1 MESIRI
7 IDTQDSP
14 VLVVQ
19 PGQARL
25 EDVERYLIMAT
36 LRRTRYNR
44 TKTARLLGIGI
55 RTLQRKLK
63 QYAEERNPNANQPQ
77 SDAPTYSVDG
87 VRPAIAAVI

>member
-1 MESIRI
+1 MDAIRI
-7 IDTQDSP
+7 IDTQESP

-25 EDVERYLIMAT
+25 DEVERHLIMAT

-63 QYAEERNPNANQPQ
+63 LYGDENKQLAAHHMVNQGIA
-77 SDAPTYSVDG
+77 SDAEPKIV
-87 VRPAIAAVI
+87 AAVV

>member
-1 MESIRI
+1 MEAVRV
-7 IDTQDSP
+7 IDTQESQ

-25 EDVERYLIMAT
+25 EDVEKYLILAT

-44 TKTARLLGIGI
+44 TKTAKLLGIGI

-63 QYAEERNPNANQPQ
+63 IYADEPSLA
-77 SDAPTYSVDG
+77 S
-87 VRPAIAAVI
+87 

>member
-1 MESIRI
+1 MESIRL
-7 IDTQDSP
+7 IDTQESP

-19 PGQARL
+19 PGNVRL
-25 EDVERYLIMAT
+25 DDVERHLIMAT

-63 QYAEERNPNANQPQ
+63 QYSEEQRAT
-77 SDAPTYSVDG
+77 SAPELCASL
-87 VRPAIAAVI
+87 PAPHVSSMAAVV

>member
-1 MESIRI
+1 MEAIRI

-25 EDVERYLIMAT
+25 DDVERHLIMAT

-63 QYAEERNPNANQPQ
+63 QYADEQSQPLAEQNNHLFGLTSAQPQ
-77 SDAPTYSVDG
+77 AS
-87 VRPAIAAVI
+87 AAVV

>member
-1 MESIRI
+1 MEAVRV
-7 IDTQDSP
+7 IDTQESQ

-19 PGQARL
+19 PGQAKL
-25 EDVERYLIMAT
+25 EDVERFLILAT

-63 QYAEERNPNANQPQ
+63 QYGEVEASAQ
-77 SDAPTYSVDG
+77 SAT
-87 VRPAIAAVI
+87 PAVVMAV

>member
-1 MESIRI
+1 MEAVRV
-7 IDTQDSP
+7 IDTQESQ

-19 PGQARL
+19 PGHAKL
-25 EDVERYLIMAT
+25 EEVERHLILAT

-63 QYAEERNPNANQPQ
+63 GYAEEEALIENERRNVV
-77 SDAPTYSVDG
+77 Y
-87 VRPAIAAVI
+87 AV

>member
-1 MESIRI
+1 MEAVRV
-7 IDTQDSP
+7 IDTQESQ

-19 PGQARL
+19 PGQAKL
-25 EDVERYLIMAT
+25 EDVERFLILAT

-63 QYAEERNPNANQPQ
+63 QYGEGDVATQIAPQP
-77 SDAPTYSVDG
+77 V
-87 VRPAIAAVI
+87 VLAV

>member
-1 MESIRI
+1 MDSIRI
-7 IDTQDSP
+7 IETQDSP

-19 PGQARL
+19 PGKARL
-25 EDVERYLIMAT
+25 EDVERYLIMTT

-63 QYAEERNPNANQPQ
+63 LYAAEKTANETIAQTSP
-77 SDAPTYSVDG
+77 APLMAE
-87 VRPAIAAVI
+87 PALAAAL

>member
-7 IDTQDSP
+7 IETQDSP

-25 EDVERYLIMAT
+25 EDVERHLILAT
-36 LRRTRYNR
+36 LRRTRFNR
-44 TKTARLLGIGI
+44 TKSARLLGIGI

-63 QYAEERNPNANQPQ
+63 QYALDHSRQTTTENLDDCLTVNEQATVP
-77 SDAPTYSVDG
+77 
-87 VRPAIAAVI
+87 AVI

>member
-25 EDVERYLIMAT
+25 EDVERHLIMAT

-44 TKTARLLGIGI
+44 TKTAKLLGIGI

-63 QYAEERNPNANQPQ
+63 QYSEERGLAATQPQ
-77 SDAPTYSVDG
+77 PDIPHLSEGAHPV
-87 VRPAIAAVI
+87 IAAVI

>member
-1 MESIRI
+1 MEAVRV
-7 IDTQDSP
+7 IDTQESQ

-25 EDVERYLIMAT
+25 EDVEKYLILAT

-44 TKTARLLGIGI
+44 TKTAKLLGIGI

-63 QYAEERNPNANQPQ
+63 NYADEPSLA
-77 SDAPTYSVDG
+77 S
-87 VRPAIAAVI
+87 

>member
-25 EDVERYLIMAT
+25 DDVERYLIMAT

-63 QYAEERNPNANQPQ
+63 QYAEERVSNESQPQ
-77 SDAPTYSVDG
+77 SAIPNSSEGMHPV
-87 VRPAIAAVI
+87 IAAVI

>member
-1 MESIRI
+1 MEAIQI
-7 IDTQDSP
+7 IDTKDSP

-25 EDVERYLIMAT
+25 AEVERHLILAT

-44 TKTARLLGIGI
+44 TKTAKLLGIGI

-63 QYAEERNPNANQPQ
+63 QY
-77 SDAPTYSVDG
+77 SDEHNKTVMG
-87 VRPAIAAVI
+87 QEGQTIGFAAAQETAVTVAV

>member
-1 MESIRI
+1 MDAIRI
-7 IDTQDSP
+7 IDTQESP

-25 EDVERYLIMAT
+25 DEVERHLIMAT

-63 QYAEERNPNANQPQ
+63 QYGDENKQLADQHLVKQGIA
-77 SDAPTYSVDG
+77 SDAEPKIVAD
-87 VRPAIAAVI
+87 VV

>member
-25 EDVERYLIMAT
+25 DDVERYLIMAT

-63 QYAEERNPNANQPQ
+63 QYSEEASVTVSQP
-77 SDAPTYSVDG
+77 SFDLPTPSEG
-87 VRPAIAAVI
+87 IRPVIAAVI

>member
-1 MESIRI
+1 MEAIRI

-25 EDVERYLIMAT
+25 DDVERHLIMAT

-63 QYAEERNPNANQPQ
+63 QYADEQCKSLAEQNSQLFGPTTTQPK
-77 SDAPTYSVDG
+77 A
-87 VRPAIAAVI
+87 AAAVV